1 MIYIGVL
8 DTVNFG
14 VKIFEAKATT
24 LDDTHPTA
32 MKTWKLIEGVAWS
45 EKYYEAGITVGN
57 QAHVAFLPV
66 HVPPHI

>member
-24 LDDTHPTA
+24 LDDAHPTA
-32 MKTWKLIEGVAWS
+32 MKIWKPIEGVAWS
-45 EKYYEAGITVGN
+45 EKYYEAGIK
-57 QAHVAFLPV
+57 F
-66 HVPPHI
+66 